1 MALTAEQVLAICM
14 QYTKDTVEGA
24 GAIAGKNCTIDSIE
38 AIEGGNRVTFKYTL
52 DNGTVKTK
60 YMDVMDGTD
69 GQDGSDGV
77 SPSISIEE
85 ITGGHKITITDA
97 EHPEGQ
103 TLDVLDGA
111 KGDPGEK
118 GDPGDDAQYSVMPE
132 ANADNLGKIV
142 QYVGETTGALTNG
155 YFYKCTENA
164 GVYSWTQKSVQPGG
178 GSGGTDDYED
188 LENKPQVNGNILVG
202 NKTASDLGL
211 VAAETGKGLSKNDYT
226 DEDKA
231 IVGGVSEA
239 LDDKVDKHGT
249 DSLMTA
255 DEHTKLSGIEA
266 GAEENVIEKISVN
279 GTQQTVTNKEVALT
293 IMTNAVN
300 DLLNYYKKSETYTQ
314 AEVDALIAGIV
325 TLDLQA
331 VDQLPTQDI
340 STTTIYLV
348 PSADPQ
354 TQNVRDEYIYLNGAW
369 EMIGS
374 TAIDL
379 SNYVTTTAL
388 NTALADYATT
398 AAMATALAD
407 KVDKVAGKGL
417 STEDYTTSEKNKL
430 AGLENYDDTAVTGR
444 LDNIEGEIPSGASSS
459 NKLVTNSE
467 LQAAVV
473 SGSSGSVFKIVD
485 PNGDYEGETVR
496 ISHGTAVATGTI
508 TDGVC
513 YLNMP
518 EVGRIKVEIG
528 NDIVRYV
535 TVEYYKDVVVSTQ
548 VMYGFT
554 ITQSNSTPDTR
565 VTYIED
571 NAGFTPAKMDYTFDK
586 FDYGDWKDAFFMPRP
601 CMLKNDGT
609 VDYYLDP
616 DDYRRKEDGTLSDIA
631 DSSYAGDVMVEFP
644 KIWVKRTESNGVQT
658 TLIASYKADNDFHC
672 YSNLDAEG
680 NEIDHFYVA
689 AYDGCVVSNK
699 LRSLSGKTPVNTV
712 AGTTLVQ
719 NALNN
724 NDSADYTKNGY
735 YISQWC
741 DRALINDLLILIGR
755 STNTQAIFG
764 NGHYTGG
771 SAASSLLVTGT
782 LDAKGMFYGKNTTGV
797 AVKVFGI
804 ENYFGNLW
812 KWCAGLMANGAAL
825 YAKMTWGTDDGSAGV
840 GYDTTGVGNSIA
852 VGKTAGGTSG
862 GYISQTYNSELGN
875 IPFTASGGEATYE
888 CDGLWFNASAG
899 VKHALVGGPCYDGLH
914 VGAFALSMDSALS
927 ISGWAVGA
935 ALSCKPPIGA

>member
-1 MALTAEQVLAICM
+1 MALTAEQVLAIA
-14 QYTKDTVEGA
+14 QKYTDDSIA
-24 GAIAGKNCTIDSIE
+24 GGGISAGKNCKVDSIE
-38 AIEGGNRVTFKYTL
+38 EIEGGHKVTFKWNL
-52 DNGTVKTK
+52 DNGTEKTQT
-60 YMDVMDGTD
+60 MLVMDG
-69 GQDGSDGV
+69 V
-77 SPSISIEE
+77 
-85 ITGGHKITITDA
+85 
-97 EHPEGQ
+97 
-103 TLDVLDGA
+103 DGA
-111 KGDPGEK
+111 TGEK
-118 GDPGDDAQYSVMPE
+118 GDPGDPGPTGPAGEAGPQGPKGDTGEQGPKGDKGDPGESGSEVSVTQV
-132 ANADNLGKIV
+132 LTSGTKIAEIEV
-142 QYVGETTGALTNG
+142 DGTKVEIYAP
-155 YFYKCTENA
+155 
-164 GVYSWTQKSVQPGG
+164 SGG
-178 GSGGTDDYED
+178 GGGGAV
-188 LENKPQVNGNILVG
+188 NSVNGKTGDVNL
-202 NKTASDLGL
+202 TASDVGALPDDTAIPTKVSDLTNDSGFQTASD
-211 VAAETGKGLSKNDYT
+211 VSTAITGKADKSTTYSKTEVDT
-226 DEDKA
+226 ALEAKADTED
-231 IVGGVSEA
+231 IPDVS
-239 LDDKVDKHGT
+239 GFI
-249 DSLMTA
+249 
-255 DEHTKLSGIEA
+255 TK
-266 GAEENVIEKISVN
+266 
-279 GTQQTVTNKEVALT
+279 T
-293 IMTNAVN
+293 VN
-300 DLLNYYKKSETYTQ
+300 DLVNYYKKSETYTQ
-314 AEVDALIAGIV
+314 AEVDALIAAIV
-325 TLDLQA
+325 TLDIKA
-331 VDQLPTQDI
+331 VAELPTTDI
-340 STTTIYLV
+340 SMTTIYLV
-348 PSADPQ
+348 PSADQ
-354 TQNVRDEYIYLNGAW
+354 QEQNVKDEYINTTGTTAGW
-369 EMIGS
+369 EKIGS

-379 SNYVTTTAL
+379 TGYVTDTQLTV
-388 NTALADYATT
+388 ALADYVQSTDFDDA
-398 AAMATALAD
+398 
-407 KVDKVAGKGL
+407 VARIG
-417 STEDYTTSEKNKL
+417 SIEEK
-430 AGLENYDDTAVTGR
+430 
-444 LDNIEGEIPSGASSS
+444 IPSSASSS

-467 LQAAVV
+467 LQAAVA

-508 TDGVC
+508 TGGAC

-535 TVEYYKDVVVSTQ
+535 TVDYYKDVVVSTQ
-548 VMYGFT
+548 VVYGFT

-571 NAGFTPAKMDYTFDK
+571 NAGFTPAKMDYMFDK

-631 DSSYAGDVMVEFP
+631 NSSYAGDVMVEFP

-672 YSNLDAEG
+672 YSNIDADG

-724 NDSADYTKNGY
+724 NDDADYTKNGY

-741 DRALINDLLILIGR
+741 DRALINDLLILMGR

-764 NGHYTGG
+764 NGHYAGG
-771 SAASSLLVTGT
+771 SAASSLLATGT

-812 KWCAGLMANGAAL
+812 KWCAGLMASGAAL
-825 YAKMTWGTDDGSAGV
+825 YAKMTWGTQDGSTGV
-840 GYDTTGVGNSIA
+840 GYDTTGVGNSKA

-862 GYISQTYNSELGN
+862 GYISKTYNTELGN

-888 CDGLWFNASAG
+888 CDGLWFDTSAG
-899 VKHALVGGPCYDGLH
+899 VRHAFVGGCCSSGLL
-914 VGAFALSMDSALS
+914 VGAFALTVHNALS
-927 ISGWAVGA
+927 SSSWALGA